1 MYIEYTIRRNKPGA
15 VGSIPSAARA
25 RSSVPAADRSERLIS
40 LPELASY
47 HGLGTRSGLWGRD
60 GRTALPGAWR
70 SDLRVSGEPSSL
82 HTRRCHRGS
91 SRDDGAICGVRKRLN
106 RESPR
111 RHGVTSCNRVSAL
124 IPRGYT
130 PTESEPS
137 FCTPIRQSCVQ
148 YRLLQPLRFGGP
160 IRGVGRTS
168 AVRRLLRRFVRRAE
182 RLWRTGVQNR
192 GLCVS
197 ERAAITS
204 GA

>member
-124 IPRGYT
+124 IPGVTRRQN
-130 PTESEPS
+130 PNPRSAHRSVKAVCNIACFNPFVSEA
-137 FCTPIRQSCVQ
+137 
-148 YRLLQPLRFGGP
+148 RFGVSDGRQP
-160 IRGVGRTS
+160 CVGS
-168 AVRRLLRRFVRRAE
+168 C
-182 RLWRTGVQNR
+182 G
-192 GLCVS
+192 GS
-197 ERAAITS
+197 
-204 GA
+204 